1 MEITI
6 AEFVVLGLNG
16 SDSEMM
22 LLEAQL
28 SILLGCLTPRPSMFC
43 IISAIT
49 LKVSSLNNLL
59 VFLF

>member
-1 MEITI
+1 MELTI

-16 SDSEMM
+16 HDSEMM
-22 LLEAQL
+22 LLEAYL
-28 SILLGCLTPRPSMFC
+28 RNLLGFSIPRPSMLC
-43 IISAIT
+43 IICAIT